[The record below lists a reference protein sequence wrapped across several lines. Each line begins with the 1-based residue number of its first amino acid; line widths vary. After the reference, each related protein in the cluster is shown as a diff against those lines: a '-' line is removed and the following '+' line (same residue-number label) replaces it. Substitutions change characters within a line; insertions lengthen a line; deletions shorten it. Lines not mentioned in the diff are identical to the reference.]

1 MKVYDYMTLQSIIIG
16 IDDDLDVLDYLD
28 YLEEKFGIEDII
40 EDFYNL
46 PFTPD
51 LITKFFKGWEV
62 DDCSDYDLAEF
73 TNNNNSIEFGEYH
86 DEDLY
91 QIETNESCY
100 IISKP
105 IVLNDF
111 IRDCK
116 RYKIELEM

>member
-1 MKVYDYMTLQSIIIG
+1 MKVYDYLTITTKEKMDECLAFSNYLSEMVG
-16 IDDDLDVLDYLD
+16 IYDLR
-28 YLEEKFGIEDII
+28 
-40 EDFYNL
+40 DFYNL
-46 PFTPD
+46 PFTPE
-51 LITKFFKGWEV
+51 LIIRFFKGWEV

>member
-1 MKVYDYMTLQSIIIG
+1 MKVYDFLTLQLVKVKLSEY
-16 IDDDLDVLDYLD
+16 LDILD

-40 EDFYNL
+40 KDFYNL
-46 PFTPD
+46 PFTPE
-51 LITKFFKGWEV
+51 LIIRFFKEWEV

-73 TNNNNSIEFGEYH
+73 TNNNNSIEFGEYY